1 MVGQAAFSRR
11 GLIWRVTVGAES
23 LNVYL
28 PNSFEDRGVTIPFT
42 NEVIRNARLRG
53 DDPEDRE
60 FLLPGLSGGDGTY
73 VVPYDSLGDLIELNL
88 YDRALVDHLRDA
100 FTITP
105 LDLRQAVLDIDAK
118 GYGGVDKA
126 KAAKQE
132 IEYSGNVGIFNQ
144 CLLIVRAVKLLTDD
158 STDLDLKVLITPAGQ
173 KKAKEHFNS
182 YAEKAGTSADEI
194 MKKLEYWAN
203 LIGLIGVRGADH
215 PGCLLKEQTRLLGL
229 SGDLKAYL
237 EKEPSEVQFM
247 GNGVVKAAEVAGELV
262 IEHME
267 KCWALEDDIGQTLE
281 NSAETMVTL
290 KEQLDTVSWVLD
302 GWQRM
307 IDAWDES
314 AESFRSARRKVI
326 EMMYEN
332 IPILPRNILGGA
344 HMEAVNLLREQ
355 QTGWVK
361 ENMDWRT
368 NELDTEMVARLSQ
381 FQKVAA

>member
-1 MVGQAAFSRR
+1 MS
-11 GLIWRVTVGAES
+11 
-23 LNVYL
+23 VYL

-53 DDPEDRE
+53 EDPEERE

-73 VVPYDSLGDLIELNL
+73 VVPYESLGDLIEMNL

-105 LDLRQAVLDIDAK
+105 LDLRQAVLEIDAK

-132 IEYSGNVGIFNQ
+132 LAYSENVGVFNQ
-144 CLLIVRAVKLLTDD
+144 CLLILRALKLLAEG
-158 STDLDLKVLITPAGQ
+158 SAEMDLKVLITPEGQ
-173 KKAKEHFNS
+173 KKAKEHFTS
-182 YAEKAGTSADEI
+182 YAEKAGTSADDI
-194 MKKLEYWAN
+194 MKKLEFWAN

-215 PGCLLKEQTRLLGL
+215 PGCLLKEQSRLLSL
-229 SGDLKAYL
+229 SGDLRGYL

-247 GNGVVKAAEVAGELV
+247 GNGIVKAAEVASEIV
-262 IEHME
+262 TEHME

-281 NSAETMVTL
+281 NSAETMDAL

-314 AESFRSARRKVI
+314 ADSFRSARRKVL
-326 EMMYEN
+326 EMMYDN
-332 IPILPRNILGGA
+332 IPLLPRNILGNA
-344 HMEAVNLLREQ
+344 HMETVNLLREQ
-355 QTGWVK
+355 QSGWVK

-368 NELDTEMVARLSQ
+368 NELDSEMAARLSQ